1 MASKPVEAKYNI
13 GYVPDHYA
21 LYEKLTGREYI
32 NYIADIYDVSLE
44 DRCERIEKYI
54 KLFELEN
61 SIDNKIKTYSHGMKQ
76 KITIMAALVHEPKVW
91 ILDEPLTGLDPNSIF
106 QVKECMKRHAEKGNI
121 VFFSS
126 HIIDI
131 VEKLCKRIAIIKH
144 GKIMCVKTIE
154 EIENMVDDDGT
165 KMTLEKYYMK
175 IIGNNEE

>member
-1 MASKPVEAKYNI
+1 
-13 GYVPDHYA
+13 
-21 LYEKLTGREYI
+21 
-32 NYIADIYDVSLE
+32 
-44 DRCERIEKYI
+44 
-54 KLFELEN
+54 
-61 SIDNKIKTYSHGMKQ
+61 MKQ

-175 IIGNNEE
+175 TIGNNEE

>member
-1 MASKPVEAKYNI
+1 
-13 GYVPDHYA
+13 
-21 LYEKLTGREYI
+21 
-32 NYIADIYDVSLE
+32 
-44 DRCERIEKYI
+44 
-54 KLFELEN
+54 
-61 SIDNKIKTYSHGMKQ
+61 
-76 KITIMAALVHEPKVW
+76 MAALVHEPKVW

-154 EIENMVDDDGT
+154 EIENMMDDDGT